1 MRHGFAQVIANFAFE
16 LCRTFDN
23 GLQRTVF
30 IQPFHRC
37 FGTHFRHTRDVIH
50 GVANQRKV
58 IANACRIKRGDW
70 VDVVLLSSGEIRIK
84 PKTVPEPLE
93 TDGETAPTTQVAAI
107 AEERW

>member
-1 MRHGFAQVIANFAFE
+1 MAISTLFQRRMEPDMLVKVCKHGNSLSIRLGAYVT
-16 LCRTFDN
+16 RT
-23 GLQRTVF
+23 
-30 IQPFHRC
+30 
-37 FGTHFRHTRDVIH
+37 
-50 GVANQRKV
+50 A
-58 IANACRIKRGDW
+58 RIKCGDW